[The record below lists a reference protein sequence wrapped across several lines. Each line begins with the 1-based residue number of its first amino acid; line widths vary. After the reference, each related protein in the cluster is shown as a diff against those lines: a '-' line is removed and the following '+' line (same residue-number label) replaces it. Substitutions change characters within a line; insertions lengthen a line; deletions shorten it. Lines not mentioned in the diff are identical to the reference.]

1 MHPIERLRMVA
12 RAGREDAT
20 VLAREAA
27 SALASF
33 SGQPAALVTACRRLV
48 DRQPTCAPVWWVA
61 ARVLA
66 ATDTAREAWRAGD
79 ELACDTTAARLTEA
93 ISEDTTVVVV
103 GWPEQ
108 AAEALL
114 ARGDVTVLVVDAL
127 GEGGQLAGW
136 LRRAGGESHLVPE
149 AGAAAAVA
157 AGKLVLLDASALG
170 PTGLVSVA
178 GSAAVAAVARQRHVP
193 VWAVAGVG
201 RVLPEPLWDA
211 LAGGLDRRDG
221 AAWDQAEEIVP
232 REWVDAVAG
241 PTGVTTVDEAL
252 ARPTC
257 PPAPELAR
265 PGLRGPER
273 RHG

>member
-33 SGQPAALVTACRRLV
+33 AGQPAALVTACRRLV

-66 ATDTAREAWRAGD
+66 ATDTSREAWRAGD
-79 ELACDTTAARLTEA
+79 ELACDPTAGLLAEA
-93 ISEDTTVVVV
+93 LPEDATVVVI

-114 ARGDVTVLVVDAL
+114 ARGDAKALVVDAL
-127 GEGGQLAGW
+127 DDGAALAGW
-136 LRRAGGESHLVPE
+136 LRRSGSDASVVP
-149 AGAAAAVA
+149 ASGAAAAVA
-157 AGKLVLLDASALG
+157 SSDLVLLDAAAMGRTGMVSA
-170 PTGLVSVA
+170 A
-178 GSAAVAAVARQRHVP
+178 GSAAVAAVARHLDVP

-201 RVLPEPLWDA
+201 RVLPEPLWTA
-211 LAGGLDRRDG
+211 LADGLAGRPG
-221 AAWDQAEEIVP
+221 AAWDQTEEIVP
-232 REWVDAVAG
+232 LDWVDAIAG
-241 PTGVTTVDEAL
+241 PTGVLSPDEAL

-257 PPAPELAR
+257 PLAPELAHH
-265 PGLRGPER
+265 GLRDPER
-273 RHG
+273 P